1 MSDSL
6 SRIRE
11 AQVDAAERAVIDG
24 IPKELLVRLEE
35 ANAEFAAK
43 GGCPGC
49 GSKRI
54 AVHTLPCKVL
64 EKEGD
69 LY

>member
-1 MSDSL
+1 MSDL
-6 SRIRE
+6 LARIRA
-11 AQVDAAERAVIDG
+11 AQVQAAEDAVIASLPADLM
-24 IPKELLVRLEE
+24 ENLRL

-54 AVHTLPCKVL
+54 AVHTLPCSTYSASD
-64 EKEGD
+64 D